1 MSGSATSSSSTGDA
15 SSTIS
20 RPWRIT
26 CSRSIFL
33 LVGRPDAYARF
44 YHEAAVRT
52 ARLIAR
58 WQAVGFAHGV
68 MNSDNMSVL
77 GMTLDYGPFGF
88 LDAYNPAFICNHSDH
103 QGRYAFHNQ
112 PDIGYF
118 NLRCLAQALTP
129 LAPDEAIKA
138 GLDAYEVVCAE
149 HYAGLMRGKLG
160 LREARPGDDT
170 LLRDLLELMRGSGA
184 DYTHV
189 FRAFCGF
196 KRAPEARNETIRDYF
211 VDREAFDKWAER
223 YKVRLW
229 AEGSRDE
236 GGRETE
242 RAARMR
248 RGNTQY
254 VLPHYLPPT
263 TLPMATGEKD

>member
-1 MSGSATSSSSTGDA
+1 
-15 SSTIS
+15 
-20 RPWRIT
+20 
-26 CSRSIFL
+26 
-33 LVGRPDAYARF
+33 
-44 YHEAAVRT
+44 
-52 ARLIAR
+52 
-58 WQAVGFAHGV
+58 
-68 MNSDNMSVL
+68 
-77 GMTLDYGPFGF
+77 
-88 LDAYNPAFICNHSDH
+88 
-103 QGRYAFHNQ
+103 
-112 PDIGYF
+112 
-118 NLRCLAQALTP
+118 
-129 LAPDEAIKA
+129 
-138 GLDAYEVVCAE
+138 
-149 HYAGLMRGKLG
+149 MRGKLG

-184 DYTHV
+184 DYTNV

-248 RGNTQY
+248 RVNPKDR
-254 VLPHYLPPT
+254 LPNHLPPT
-263 TLPMATGEKD
+263 THPQAAEQKE